1 MVKKGFVLNVN
12 FINTGKSSESNKE
25 YRLDRASLNEFSSL
39 IKELTSNIYS
49 YQMTDSKIRE
59 ILNDNGKKWKVYA
72 FGDLKKNGVM
82 GIESI
87 VIYRLI
93 LSEKTYEIYNLYQIG
108 SKLPKTDSI
117 ANVEK
122 FMNDLNNT
130 IVDSMK
136 ELNIENKK
144 RKIFYENIRES
155 NILYNVYDNIQSE
168 NKKEIVKVKRFK
180 NGIYKDGESKILI
193 LMRLMGKKKFKIF
206 DDLNSVGDIE
216 ELLKKGNP
224 QTKSFYVDKKP
235 VFENGDYKIYDEL
248 KYLDIAELVELHNDN
263 MIKQRE
269 SSYFKKIIDKNKSV
283 FLVAKDNKGKIVGYI
298 LTRPEYSPFIDSG
311 LYNVMNFVGI
321 VVSPSMR
328 GKGLGR
334 KLINMMEERVKKM
347 NQFEYIYGHVR
358 FSNKSAKRLYKK
370 MGYSLF
376 PIGRYK
382 DTKEIKYRLFKR
394 LKRPDFSRSLKT
406 HRKEIMVGLSLL
418 LGHELIHLI
427 REY

>member
-122 FMNDLNNT
+122 FMKDLNNT

-180 NGIYKDGESKILI
+180 NGMYKDGESKILI

-406 HRKEIMVGLSLL
+406 HKKEIMVGLSLL

>member
-180 NGIYKDGESKILI
+180 NGMYKDGESKILI

-406 HRKEIMVGLSLL
+406 HKKEIMVGLSLL

>member
-180 NGIYKDGESKILI
+180 NGMYKDGESKILI

>member
-1 MVKKGFVLNVN
+1 
-12 FINTGKSSESNKE
+12 
-25 YRLDRASLNEFSSL
+25 
-39 IKELTSNIYS
+39 
-49 YQMTDSKIRE
+49 MTDSKIRE

-334 KLINMMEERVKKM
+334 KLINMMEKRVKKM

-406 HRKEIMVGLSLL
+406 HKKEIMVGLSLL

>member
-180 NGIYKDGESKILI
+180 NGMYKDGESKILI

-224 QTKSFYVDKKP
+224 QTKSFYVVKKP

-334 KLINMMEERVKKM
+334 KLINMMEKRVKKM

-406 HRKEIMVGLSLL
+406 HKKEIMVGLSLL

>member
-12 FINTGKSSESNKE
+12 FINTGKSSESNKK
-25 YRLDRASLNEFSSL
+25 YRLDRASLNEFSSI

-49 YQMTDSKIRE
+49 YQMTDLKISE

-87 VIYRLI
+87 IIYRLI

-117 ANVEK
+117 EDVEK
-122 FMNDLNNT
+122 FMKDLNNT

-136 ELNIENKK
+136 ELNLENKK

-155 NILYNVYDNIQSE
+155 NILYNVYEGMES
-168 NKKEIVKVKRFK
+168 VKVKRFQ
-180 NGIYKDGESKILI
+180 NGLYKDGESKILI
-193 LMRLMGKKKFKIF
+193 LMRLIEKKKFKIF
-206 DDLNSVGDIE
+206 DDLNNVGDIDK
-216 ELLKKGNP
+216 LIKKGKP

-235 VFENGDYKIYDEL
+235 VFENDDYKIYDEL
-248 KYLDIAELVELHNDN
+248 KYLDTAELVELHNNN

-269 SSYFKKIIDKNKSV
+269 PSYFKKIIDNNKSV

-321 VVSPSMR
+321 VVSPNMR

-394 LKRPDFSRSLKT
+394 LKGPDFSRGLKT
-406 HRKEIMVGLSLL
+406 HRKEIIVGLTLL

>member
-406 HRKEIMVGLSLL
+406 HKKEIMVGLSLL

>member
-1 MVKKGFVLNVN
+1 
-12 FINTGKSSESNKE
+12 
-25 YRLDRASLNEFSSL
+25 
-39 IKELTSNIYS
+39 
-49 YQMTDSKIRE
+49 
-59 ILNDNGKKWKVYA
+59 
-72 FGDLKKNGVM
+72 
-82 GIESI
+82 
-87 VIYRLI
+87 
-93 LSEKTYEIYNLYQIG
+93 
-108 SKLPKTDSI
+108 
-117 ANVEK
+117 
-122 FMNDLNNT
+122 
-130 IVDSMK
+130 MK
-136 ELNIENKK
+136 ELNLENKK

-155 NILYNVYDNIQSE
+155 NILYNVYE
-168 NKKEIVKVKRFK
+168 GMEFVKVKRFE
-180 NGIYKDGESKILI
+180 NGLYKDGESKILI
-193 LMRLMGKKKFKIF
+193 LMRLREKKKFKIF
-206 DDLNSVGDIE
+206 DDLNSVDDIDK
-216 ELLKKGNP
+216 LIKKGNP

-235 VFENGDYKIYDEL
+235 VFENKDYKIYDEL
-248 KYLDIAELVELHNDN
+248 KYLDTAELVELHNDN
-263 MIKQRE
+263 MNKQRE

-321 VVSPSMR
+321 VVSPNMR

-334 KLINMMEERVKKM
+334 KLINMMEERVKEM

-358 FSNKSAKRLYKK
+358 FTNKSAKRLYKK

>member
-12 FINTGKSSESNKE
+12 FINTGKSSESNKK

-93 LSEKTYEIYNLYQIG
+93 LLEKNYEIYNLYQIG

-122 FMNDLNNT
+122 FMKDLNNT
-130 IVDSMK
+130 IVESMK
-136 ELNIENKK
+136 ELNLENKK

-155 NILYNVYDNIQSE
+155 NILYNVYEGMES
-168 NKKEIVKVKRFK
+168 VKVKRFG
-180 NGIYKDGESKILI
+180 NGLYKDGESKILI
-193 LMRLMGKKKFKIF
+193 LMRLREKKKFKIF
-206 DDLNSVGDIE
+206 DDLNSVGDIDK
-216 ELLKKGNP
+216 LIKKGNP

-235 VFENGDYKIYDEL
+235 VFENKDYKIYDEL
-248 KYLDIAELVELHNDN
+248 KYLDTAELVELHNDN

-283 FLVAKDNKGKIVGYI
+283 FLVAKDNNGKIVGYI

-321 VVSPSMR
+321 VVSPNMR

-334 KLINMMEERVKKM
+334 NLINMMEERVKEM

-358 FSNKSAKRLYKK
+358 FTNKSAKRLYKK

>member
-180 NGIYKDGESKILI
+180 NGMYKDGESKILI

-334 KLINMMEERVKKM
+334 KLINMMEKRVKKM

-406 HRKEIMVGLSLL
+406 HKKEIMVGLSLL

>member
-122 FMNDLNNT
+122 FMKDLNNT

-180 NGIYKDGESKILI
+180 NGMYKDGESKILI

>member
-122 FMNDLNNT
+122 FMKDLNNT

>member
-1 MVKKGFVLNVN
+1 MVKKRFGLNVN
-12 FINTGKSSESNKE
+12 FINTGKGSVSNDD
-25 YRLDRASLNEFSSL
+25 YRLYTPSLDDFSLL
-39 IKELTSNIYS
+39 IKKLTSNIYS
-49 YQMTDSKIRE
+49 YEMTDAKIRE

-72 FGDLKKNGVM
+72 FGNLKTNGVM

-87 VIYRLI
+87 IIYRLI

-108 SKLPKTDSI
+108 SKFPKSDSKTD
-117 ANVEK
+117 VVK
-122 FMNDLNNT
+122 FMMVLNKT

-136 ELNIENKK
+136 ELNLQNKK

-193 LMRLMGKKKFKIF
+193 LMRLIGKKRFQIF
-206 DDLNSVGDIE
+206 DDLNSVDDVDKLI
-216 ELLKKGNP
+216 KQGNP
-224 QTKSFYVDKKP
+224 KTKSIYEDKKP
-235 VFENGDYKIYDEL
+235 VFENNDYKIYDEL
-248 KYLDIAELVELHNDN
+248 KYLDAAELVELHNDN
-263 MIKQRE
+263 MIKKRE
-269 SSYFKKIIDKNKSV
+269 TSYFRKIIDKNKSV
-283 FLVAKDNKGKIVGYI
+283 FLVAKDNNGKLVGYI
-298 LTRPEYSPFIDSG
+298 LTRPEYSPFVKSG

-321 VVSPSMR
+321 VVSPNMR

-334 KLINMMEERVKKM
+334 KLINLMEERVKKM

-358 FSNKSAKRLYKK
+358 FSNKSAKRLYQK

-394 LKRPDFSRSLKT
+394 LKRPDISRSLKT
-406 HRKEIMVGLSLL
+406 HKREIIVGVSLL